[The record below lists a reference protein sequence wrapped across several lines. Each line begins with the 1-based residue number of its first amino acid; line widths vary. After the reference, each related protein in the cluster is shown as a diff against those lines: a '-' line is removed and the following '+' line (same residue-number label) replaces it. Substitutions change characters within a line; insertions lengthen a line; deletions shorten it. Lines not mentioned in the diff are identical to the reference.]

1 MLGDKYVLQKSIKV
15 RAVLHHIAFC
25 SLERQFCPHSSESHS
40 LFQEQKPESTE
51 ERAEEAAESH
61 DIS

>member
-1 MLGDKYVLQKSIKV
+1 MLGDKCFAEEHQGACSPSPYSLLQPRETVLS
-15 RAVLHHIAFC
+15 
-25 SLERQFCPHSSESHS
+25 SLLSESHS

-61 DIS
+61 DIR